1 MNMMISNP
9 VTAEKLNWRSVFNSQ
24 WPLWVGLAFLG
35 LPSLVRLGQ
44 DAWTTDTGVHGPI
57 VLATAIWL
65 LYQAWPDVAAI
76 KRPGNKAIAA
86 TGITFFLIAY
96 AFGRAFSFL
105 SVEIA
110 AFIGLVV
117 SVAYLYLGFSV
128 LRRFWFPILYL
139 GFVVPFPGWFID
151 GITAPLKNY
160 ITYSATALLDAAG
173 YPIASQGVTLVVAQY
188 QLLVEDACAGLNS
201 IVSLTAISL
210 FYIYILHNASWRYS
224 LLLFM
229 WIIPAALFANLVRVL
244 VLVLITYHFG
254 NAAAQGFLH
263 STAGM
268 IMFVVALLSIFAV
281 DKAMTPIRRRL
292 TGAAQ

>member
-1 MNMMISNP
+1 MNMMIGNP
-9 VTAEKLNWRSVFNSQ
+9 VVTEKINWRNLLQ
-24 WPLWVGLAFLG
+24 LHWPLWIGLALLG
-35 LPSLVRLGQ
+35 IPSLIRLGQ
-44 DAWTTDTGVHGPI
+44 EAWTTETGVHGPI

-76 KRPGNKAIAA
+76 KRPGNRAVTTA
-86 TGITFFLIAY
+86 GIIFFLLVY

-110 AFIGLVV
+110 AFIGALL
-117 SVAYLYLGFSV
+117 SVAYLYLGFAV

-139 GFVVPFPGWFID
+139 GFIVPFPGWFID
-151 GITAPLKNY
+151 GITAPLKSY
-160 ITYSATALLDAAG
+160 ITYSATVLLDAAG

-224 LLLFM
+224 LLLFL

-281 DKAMTPIRRRL
+281 DKLMSPIRRRL
-292 TGAAQ
+292 TGGAQ

>member
-1 MNMMISNP
+1 MDMISSDSG
-9 VTAEKLNWRSVFNSQ
+9 VGTKMAWRDRLMPY
-24 WPLWVGLAFLG
+24 WPLLLG
-35 LPSLVRLGQ
+35 LLLLGIPSLIRLGQ
-44 DAWTTDTGVHGPI
+44 ESWTTEVGVHGPI

-65 LYQAWPDVAAI
+65 LYQAWPEVAGL
-76 KRPGNKAIAA
+76 KRPGNKLFAGIGMAIC
-86 TGITFFLIAY
+86 LLAY
-96 AFGRAFSFL
+96 AFGRAFSFI
-105 SVEIA
+105 SIEIA
-110 AFIGLVV
+110 AFLGLLVV
-117 SVAYLYLGFSV
+117 TAYLYLGFAV

-139 GFVVPFPGWFID
+139 GFVVPLPGWVID
-151 GITAPLKNY
+151 SITSPLKEY
-160 ITYSATALLDAAG
+160 ITFSATALLDALG

-224 LLLFM
+224 MLLFV
-229 WIIPAALFANLVRVL
+229 WIIPAAMFANLVRVIL
-244 VLVLITYHFG
+244 LVLITYHFG

-268 IMFVVALLSIFAV
+268 IMFVVALLSIFAI

-292 TGAAQ
+292 AGGQA

>member
-1 MNMMISNP
+1 MDMMINAP
-9 VTAEKLNWRSVFNSQ
+9 VAAQPSRWRDYLRSY
-24 WPLWVGLAFLG
+24 WPLWLGLAWLG
-35 LPSLVRLGQ
+35 IPSLIRLGQ
-44 DAWTTDTGVHGPI
+44 EAWTTDIGVHGPI
-57 VLATAIWL
+57 VLSTAIWL
-65 LYQAWPDVAAI
+65 LYQAWPEVPAL
-76 KRPGNKAIAA
+76 KRPDNRLIAGVAIA
-86 TGITFFLIAY
+86 FFLIVY
-96 AFGRAFSFL
+96 AFGRAFAFL

-110 AFIGLVV
+110 AFIGLLI
-117 SVAYLYLGFSV
+117 SVAYLYLGIRV
-128 LRRFWFPILYL
+128 LRRFWFPIIYL
-139 GFVVPFPGWFID
+139 GFIVPFPGWFID
-151 GITAPLKNY
+151 SITAPLKNY
-160 ITYSATALLDAAG
+160 ITYSATTLLDAAG
-173 YPIASQGVTLVVAQY
+173 YPIASQGVTLVIAQY

-224 LLLFM
+224 LLLFV

-244 VLVLITYHFG
+244 TLVLITYYFG

-292 TGAAQ
+292 TGGVA

>member
-1 MNMMISNP
+1 MDMITSESG
-9 VTAEKLNWRSVFNSQ
+9 VGAKVAWRDKLMPY
-24 WPLWVGLAFLG
+24 WPLWLG
-35 LPSLVRLGQ
+35 LLLLGIPSLIRLGQ
-44 DAWTTDTGVHGPI
+44 ESWTTEIGVHGPI

-65 LYQAWPDVAAI
+65 LYQAWPEVASF
-76 KRPGNKAIAA
+76 KRPGNKLLAGVAI
-86 TGITFFLIAY
+86 TLCLLAY
-96 AFGRAFSFL
+96 AFGRAFSFI
-105 SVEIA
+105 SIEIA
-110 AFIGLVV
+110 AFIGLLV
-117 SVAYLYLGFSV
+117 STAYLYLGFAV

-139 GFVVPFPGWFID
+139 GFIVPLPGWFID
-151 GITAPLKNY
+151 SITAPLKEY
-160 ITYSATALLDAAG
+160 ITASATALLDAVG

-224 LLLFM
+224 MLLFV
-229 WIIPAALFANLVRVL
+229 WIIPAAMFANLVRVII
-244 VLVLITYHFG
+244 LVLITYHFG

-268 IMFVVALLSIFAV
+268 IMFVVALLSIFAI

-292 TGAAQ
+292 AGAQQ

>member
-1 MNMMISNP
+1 MNMMISAP
-9 VTAEKLNWRSVFNSQ
+9 IAAEKASWRDVLQSR
-24 WPLWVGLAFLG
+24 WPLWAGLLILG
-35 LPSLVRLGQ
+35 IPSLIRLGQ
-44 DAWTTDTGVHGPI
+44 EAWTVDTGVHGPI

-65 LYQAWPDVAAI
+65 LYQAWPEVAGL
-76 KRPGNKAIAA
+76 KRPGNPIIA
-86 TGITFFLIAY
+86 GIGIAGFLAVY

-105 SVEIA
+105 SIEIA
-110 AFIGLVV
+110 AFMGLLVTV
-117 SVAYLYLGFSV
+117 GYLYLGFAV

-139 GFVVPFPGWFID
+139 GFVVPMPGWFID

-160 ITYSATALLDAAG
+160 ITYVATTLLDAAG

-224 LLLFM
+224 LLLFV
-229 WIIPAALFANLVRVL
+229 WIIPAALLANLVRVL
-244 VLVLITYHFG
+244 MLVLITYHWG

-268 IMFVVALLSIFAV
+268 IMFVVALVSIFAL

-292 TGAAQ
+292 AKGTA

>member
-1 MNMMISNP
+1 MDMMTSAP
-9 VTAEKLNWRSVFNSQ
+9 PLAEKQGWRQLFQSR
-24 WPLWVGLAFLG
+24 WPLWIGLLLLG
-35 LPSLVRLGQ
+35 IPSLIRLGQ
-44 DAWTTDTGVHGPI
+44 EAWTVDTGVHGPI

-65 LYQAWPDVAAI
+65 LYQAWPDVAALR
-76 KRPGNKAIAA
+76 RPGNR
-86 TGITFFLIAY
+86 LIAGAAIIGFLAIY

-110 AFIGLVV
+110 AFIGLLI
-117 SVAYLYLGFSV
+117 AIGYLYLGFGV

-139 GFVVPFPGWFID
+139 GFVVPMPGWFID

-160 ITYSATALLDAAG
+160 ITYFATFLLDAAG

-224 LLLFM
+224 LLLFL
-229 WIIPAALFANLVRVL
+229 WILPAALFANLIRVIL
-244 VLVLITYHFG
+244 LVLITYHFG

-292 TGAAQ
+292 KGGTV

>member
-1 MNMMISNP
+1 MISEP
-9 VTAEKLNWRSVFNSQ
+9 ATRRRTDWQALIMRW
-24 WPLWVGLAFLG
+24 WPLLLGVGLLG
-35 LPSLVRLGQ
+35 VPSLIRLGQ
-44 DAWTTDTGVHGPI
+44 EAWTVDVGVHGPI

-65 LYQAWPDVAAI
+65 IYQAWPEVAPL
-76 KRPGNKAIAA
+76 KQPGNRLLAGA
-86 TGITFFLIAY
+86 GITFFLLVY

-105 SVEIA
+105 SVEIG
-110 AFIGLVV
+110 AFIGLLI
-117 SVAYLYLGFSV
+117 SLAYLYLGLPV

-139 GFVVPFPGWFID
+139 GFIVPLPGWVID
-151 GITAPLKNY
+151 SITAPLKTF
-160 ITYSATALLDAAG
+160 ITHSATALLDAAG
-173 YPIASQGVTLVVAQY
+173 YPIAAQGVTLVVAQY

-224 LLLFM
+224 MLLFV
-229 WIIPAALFANLVRVL
+229 WIIPAAMLANLVRVL
-244 VLVLITYHFG
+244 ALVLITYHFG

-281 DKAMTPIRRRL
+281 DKLMSPIRRRL
-292 TGAAQ
+292 TGATL

>member
-1 MNMMISNP
+1 MNMMIGNP
-9 VTAEKLNWRSVFNSQ
+9 VTAEKFSWRSLFYAQ
-24 WPLWVGLAFLG
+24 WPLWVGLALLG
-35 LPSLVRLGQ
+35 LPSLIRLGQ
-44 DAWTTDTGVHGPI
+44 EAWTTDTGVHGPI

-76 KRPGNKAIAA
+76 KRPGNKLIAA
-86 TGITFFLIAY
+86 AAIIFFLFIY

-110 AFIGLVV
+110 AFIGLMI
-117 SVAYLYLGFSV
+117 SVAYLYLGFAV

-139 GFVVPFPGWFID
+139 GFIVPFPGWFID

-160 ITYSATALLDAAG
+160 ITYSATTLLDAAG

-224 LLLFM
+224 LLLFL

-292 TGAAQ
+292 TGTAQ

>member
-1 MNMMISNP
+1 MDMMISTSVVP
-9 VTAEKLNWRSVFNSQ
+9 EKTNWRDVLQSR
-24 WPLWVGLAFLG
+24 WPLWIGLAL
-35 LPSLVRLGQ
+35 LAIPSLIRLGQ
-44 DAWTTDTGVHGPI
+44 EAWTVDTGVHGPI

-65 LYQAWPDVAAI
+65 LYQAWPDVAAL
-76 KRPGNKAIAA
+76 KRSGNPIIAGA
-86 TGITFFLIAY
+86 AMTVFLGVY

-110 AFIGLVV
+110 AFIGLLIAVG
-117 SVAYLYLGFSV
+117 YLYLGFAV

-139 GFVVPFPGWFID
+139 GFIVPMPGWFID

-160 ITYSATALLDAAG
+160 ITYSATTLLDAAG

-224 LLLFM
+224 LLLFL
-229 WIIPAALFANLVRVL
+229 WIIPAALLANLVRVL
-244 VLVLITYHFG
+244 LLVLITYHFG

-292 TGAAQ
+292 TGAKA

>member
-1 MNMMISNP
+1 MMIS
-9 VTAEKLNWRSVFNSQ
+9 TLAAASKAKWRDVLQSR
-24 WPLWVGLAFLG
+24 WPLWVGLALLG
-35 LPSLVRLGQ
+35 IPSLIRLGQ
-44 DAWTTDTGVHGPI
+44 EAWTVDTGVHGPI

-65 LYQAWPDVAAI
+65 LYQAWPEIAPLKRLGNSFIAGIAI
-76 KRPGNKAIAA
+76 IVFLAI
-86 TGITFFLIAY
+86 Y

-110 AFIGLVV
+110 AFIGLLIA
-117 SVAYLYLGFSV
+117 VAYLYLGFAV

-139 GFVVPFPGWFID
+139 GFVVPMPGWFID
-151 GITAPLKNY
+151 GITAPLKSY
-160 ITYSATALLDAAG
+160 ITYSATTLLDAAG

-224 LLLFM
+224 LLLFV
-229 WIIPAALFANLVRVL
+229 WIIPAALLANLVRVL
-244 VLVLITYHFG
+244 LLVLITYHFG

-292 TGAAQ
+292 MGKSI

>member
-1 MNMMISNP
+1 MDMMISTP
-9 VTAEKLNWRSVFNSQ
+9 LVPEKTNWRDVLQSR
-24 WPLWVGLAFLG
+24 WPLWVGLLLLG
-35 LPSLVRLGQ
+35 IPSLISLGQ
-44 DAWTTDTGVHGPI
+44 EAWTVDTGVHGPI

-65 LYQAWPDVAAI
+65 LYQAWPEVAAL
-76 KRPGNKAIAA
+76 KRPGNPMIAGVA
-86 TGITFFLIAY
+86 MLFFLSVY

-110 AFIGLVV
+110 AYIGLLVTV
-117 SVAYLYLGFSV
+117 GYLYLGFAV

-139 GFVVPFPGWFID
+139 GFVVPLPGWFVD

-160 ITYSATALLDAAG
+160 ITYSATVLLDAAG
-173 YPIASQGVTLVVAQY
+173 YPIASEGVTLVVAQY

-201 IVSLTAISL
+201 IISLTAISL

-224 LLLFM
+224 LLLFL

-244 VLVLITYHFG
+244 MLVLITYHFG

-268 IMFVVALLSIFAV
+268 IMFVVALVSIFAV

-292 TGAAQ
+292 TKAPA